1 MVKISTLPA
10 TNQEFALFTKRH
22 RSFPAL
28 AGTTVCPAQI
38 QVKKKKEVTNS
49 SHQFAE
55 QPHPLS
61 GIVHFMSTKLQ
72 MWLQLQAST
81 FTDNSPV
88 ALGSCWIL
96 TKDSGLCCALEGH
109 AGDTWARRNAAG
121 LNKVIVLAV
130 FPLFSIIS
138 SRVDAQTLTPKQL
151 SDPFLHRSAKN
162 NCSCGS
168 HWCEMLQQHLTV
180 FLHQDFFFLSLWG
193 IPITQEAIKYTK
205 YHTLSY
211 LSSVTP
217 RYSKVP
223 YCPVLVTASNSSF
236 AFDSRSPRPTVRQQE
251 GSQLSSQ
258 HPHLPAHP
266 LPCPITHTQAYIS
279 FA

>member
-1 MVKISTLPA
+1 
-10 TNQEFALFTKRH
+10 
-22 RSFPAL
+22 
-28 AGTTVCPAQI
+28 
-38 QVKKKKEVTNS
+38 
-49 SHQFAE
+49 
-55 QPHPLS
+55 
-61 GIVHFMSTKLQ
+61 MSTKLQ

-88 ALGSCWIL
+88 ALESCWIL

-180 FLHQDFFFLSLWG
+180 FLHQDFFFPLTMRNSHYSGSYKIHQIPYTELLEFSNTKIQQSTLLSCFSNSIKFKFCFWFQKPQTYCEAAGGQPALIPAPTSPRTSPALPHYPYTGIHQLCIGTHSSATSCSSSQASLCVSWLLPVLLHVHILSLYRSNR
-193 IPITQEAIKYTK
+193 A
-205 YHTLSY
+205 SY
-211 LSSVTP
+211 SL
-217 RYSKVP
+217 
-223 YCPVLVTASNSSF
+223 
-236 AFDSRSPRPTVRQQE
+236 
-251 GSQLSSQ
+251 
-258 HPHLPAHP
+258 
-266 LPCPITHTQAYIS
+266 
-279 FA
+279 